1 MKFDSKYQE
10 ILKNQTAFVKE
21 VLKKSGKTDEE
32 IEIILEKG
40 WGKAALAGL
49 VGMGALTGG
58 FMKSK
63 DEYMSKHPQIQ
74 SQIKDADIKPVN
86 KEDKKEEVSV
96 PTKRE
101 NHGFSQDFLNFVKKY
116 EADNGFFK
124 FAYMDGKKDDGSQR
138 WSIGYGTLARPE
150 EEGGKVK
157 ITEQEA
163 FNRLIEELK
172 THRNRVLSA
181 AKKTNVH
188 LNSNE
193 LDALTS
199 FDYNTGA
206 GRKAIL
212 NSRGKKSNISNYMK
226 LFKNFEGKEN
236 IGLMNRRA
244 DEVGMFANNDYN
256 VNKKLTSN
264 KKHVNNG

>member
-58 FMKSK
+58 FMKSR

-74 SQIKDADIKPVN
+74 SQIEDADVKPVS
-86 KEDKKEEVSV
+86 KDDKKEFGTPIKKE
-96 PTKRE
+96 T
-101 NHGFSQDFLNFVKKY
+101 HGFSQDFLNFVKKY

-150 EEGGKVK
+150 
-157 ITEQEA
+157 
-163 FNRLIEELK
+163 
-172 THRNRVLSA
+172 
-181 AKKTNVH
+181 
-188 LNSNE
+188 
-193 LDALTS
+193 
-199 FDYNTGA
+199 
-206 GRKAIL
+206 
-212 NSRGKKSNISNYMK
+212 
-226 LFKNFEGKEN
+226 
-236 IGLMNRRA
+236 
-244 DEVGMFANNDYN
+244 
-256 VNKKLTSN
+256 
-264 KKHVNNG
+264 